1 MTCAKR
7 LPSPSWN
14 GCSRAGARVQAY
26 DPEAGKVARGLF
38 GIQDH
43 LADKSYD
50 ALKGADALAVVTEW
64 NEFREPDFPRMR
76 KLMRSAVIFD
86 GRNIYNPEQMQ
97 THGFAYFSIG
107 R

>member
-1 MTCAKR
+1 
-7 LPSPSWN
+7 
-14 GCSRAGARVQAY
+14 
-26 DPEAGKVARGLF
+26 
-38 GIQDH
+38 
-43 LADKSYD
+43 
-50 ALKGADALAVVTEW
+50 
-64 NEFREPDFPRMR
+64 MR

>member
-1 MTCAKR
+1 M
-7 LPSPSWN
+7 
-14 GCSRAGARVQAY
+14 GCSG
-26 DPEAGKVARGLF
+26 P
-38 GIQDH
+38 
-43 LADKSYD
+43 DKSYD

-64 NEFREPDFPRMR
+64 NEIREPDFPRMR